1 MSEAGKLF
9 ERIIYNRVERSLDSS
24 GGIAGTQYGF
34 RPNRSTIEAI
44 WRLRS
49 IVDDTVRDGGVV
61 LAVSF
66 DIANCFNSLP
76 WPVIRRAL
84 VEKEV
89 SGYLRRVLDGYL

>member
-1 MSEAGKLF
+1 L
-9 ERIIYNRVERSLDSS
+9 
-24 GGIAGTQYGF
+24 
-34 RPNRSTIEAI
+34 
-44 WRLRS
+44 
-49 IVDDTVRDGGVV
+49 IVDDAVRDGGVV

-66 DIANCFNSLP
+66 DIANAFNSLP